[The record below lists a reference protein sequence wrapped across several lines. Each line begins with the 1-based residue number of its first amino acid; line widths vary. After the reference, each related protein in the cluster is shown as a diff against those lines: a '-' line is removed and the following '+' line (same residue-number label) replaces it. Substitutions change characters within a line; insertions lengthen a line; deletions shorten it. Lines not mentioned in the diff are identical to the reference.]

1 MEGAAAAAVVE
12 DAAAAADGH
21 PQPAAAGVAAAS
33 DPGQEAEEDGLSGLM
48 RGMVRRMLH
57 RILARHAPDRGA
69 LLYGGVRQGRPVGAA
84 AFYLHDRL
92 VKGCPRLLTG
102 VLVAGGGG
110 IALQELQYAHA
121 QGVPWTYVA
130 CRCRHRPYGGSTYG
144 PVHAWATGA
153 ASAAAG
159 DGGEKVACQG
169 GAALAAAKPAAGPG
183 EEPTTADRQ
192 RCDLTSPWEAVAAT
206 RGDKRGDG
214 AGGI

>member
-1 MEGAAAAAVVE
+1 MRCPCDIAGFASSLEQDTTALSTTCMQSDDPPLGPGYLPRLLLLWFAVRRLNPTPCTSNPLHSLEPQYDCDPHDTAPGRKSGIAGMEGAAAAAVVE

-92 VKGCPRLLTG
+92 VKG
-102 VLVAGGGG
+102 
-110 IALQELQYAHA
+110 
-121 QGVPWTYVA
+121 
-130 CRCRHRPYGGSTYG
+130 
-144 PVHAWATGA
+144 
-153 ASAAAG
+153 
-159 DGGEKVACQG
+159 
-169 GAALAAAKPAAGPG
+169 
-183 EEPTTADRQ
+183 
-192 RCDLTSPWEAVAAT
+192 
-206 RGDKRGDG
+206 
-214 AGGI
+214 